1 MPEADTPKQSAIEFE
16 SVSVRFPDG
25 TQAVQDLDLAIP
37 EGSFTVFVGPSGC
50 GKTTSMRMINRL
62 VEPTD
67 GNVQVGGKDVR
78 ELDPVKLRRG
88 IGYVLQHAGL
98 LPHRT
103 VADNIATVPILN
115 GTPKRDAR
123 SAALELLDR
132 VGLDQSLATRYPGQL
147 SGGQAQRVGVARALA
162 ADPPVMLMDEP
173 FSAVDPM
180 VRDSLQAQMKTLQAE
195 LKKTIVFVTHDID
208 EALLLGDRIAVF
220 GPGGKLRQYAAP
232 DLLLTSPADEFVES
246 FIGRDRGYRALGFD
260 PARGVE
266 LIPLDTVAEEDLARL
281 RLEPEAWRLVVRQ
294 SGEPLGWIND
304 HGLRAFANGA
314 SLEESLTAGGS
325 LFRPQDSLRQALDAA
340 LSSPSGLGVA
350 VDEAGSFIG
359 GVDPRQVLD
368 LAGAGRQEY
377 EDHRWAESPG
387 GSKA

>member
-1 MPEADTPKQSAIEFE
+1 MPERGVAPPAIAFD
-16 SVSVRFPDG
+16 SMSVRFPNG
-25 TQAVQDLDLAIP
+25 AQAVQKLDLSIP

-50 GKTTSMRMINRL
+50 GKTTSMRTINRL
-62 VEPTD
+62 VEPTE
-67 GNVQVGGKDVR
+67 GHVRVGGKDVR

-123 SAALELLDR
+123 SVALELLDR
-132 VGLDQSLATRYPGQL
+132 VGLDQSLAIRYPSQL

-180 VRDSLQAQMKTLQAE
+180 VRGSLQTQMKALQAE
-195 LKKTIVFVTHDID
+195 LKKTIVLVTHDID
-208 EALLLGDRIAVF
+208 EALSLGDRIAVF

-232 DLLLTSPADEFVES
+232 EELLTSPADDFVES
-246 FIGRDRGYRALGFD
+246 FVGRDRGYRALGFD
-260 PARGVE
+260 QAQGVE
-266 LIPLDTVAEEDLARL
+266 LVPIETSAEEELAQL
-281 RLEPEAWRLVVRQ
+281 RLAPQAWRLVVQ
-294 SGEPLGWIND
+294 HSGEPLGWIND
-304 HGLRAFANGA
+304 HGLRALADGA
-314 SLEESLTAGGS
+314 SLAESITAGGS

-350 VDEAGSFIG
+350 VDEAGSVIG

-368 LAGAGRQEY
+368 LAEAGRREH
-377 EDHRWAESPG
+377 EGRRWAG
-387 GSKA
+387 GANGSKA

>member
-1 MPEADTPKQSAIEFE
+1 MPESAAAPPAIAFE
-16 SVSVRFPDG
+16 AMSVRFPNG
-25 TQAVQDLDLAIP
+25 AQAVQELDLSIP

-50 GKTTSMRMINRL
+50 GKTTSMRTINRL
-62 VEPTD
+62 VEPTE
-67 GNVQVGGKDVR
+67 GQVRVDGKDVR

-115 GTPKRDAR
+115 GTPKREAR
-123 SAALELLDR
+123 SAALDLLDR
-132 VGLDQSLATRYPGQL
+132 VGLDQSLATRYPSQL
-147 SGGQAQRVGVARALA
+147 SGGQVQRVGVARALA

-180 VRDSLQAQMKTLQAE
+180 VRDSLQTQVKALQAE
-195 LKKTIVFVTHDID
+195 LKKTVVLVTHDID

-232 DLLLTSPADEFVES
+232 EELLTSPADEFVES

-260 PARGVE
+260 QARGVE
-266 LIPLDTVAEEDLARL
+266 LVPIETSAEDDLGQL
-281 RLEPEAWRLVVRQ
+281 RLAPQAWRLVVQQ

-304 HGLRAFANGA
+304 RGLRALAQGA
-314 SLEESLTAGGS
+314 SLAESITAGGS

-350 VDEAGSFIG
+350 VDETGSVIG

-368 LAGAGRQEY
+368 LAEAGRREH
-377 EDHRWAESPG
+377 EGHRWA
-387 GSKA
+387 GSASGLEA